1 MNRRRGLMGRGKPFQ
16 CEVTVSSGVKEKLS
30 RKHDIDIWEIEEVIY
45 DDPIAFSIKHQD
57 CYFVYGQ
64 TSSGRYLLVLLR
76 ILKPEEV
83 KILNFP
89 AGTWVVKIIT
99 AREMNE
105 TQRKTY
111 LKRKGTK

>member
-1 MNRRRGLMGRGKPFQ
+1 MNRGKPFQ

-45 DDPIAFSIKHQD
+45 DDPNAFSIKHQD
-57 CYFVYGQ
+57 FYFVYGQ

-76 ILKPEEV
+76 VLKSEEV
-83 KILNFP
+83 QILRF
-89 AGTWVVKIIT
+89 AGDMGVVKIIT

-105 TQRKTY
+105 RQRKTY
-111 LKRKGTK
+111 IKRKGTK

>member
-1 MNRRRGLMGRGKPFQ
+1 MGRGKPFQ

-30 RKHDIDIWEIEEVIY
+30 RKHDIDIWEIEKIIY
-45 DDPIAFSIKHQD
+45 DDPNAFSIRHLD

-76 ILKPEEV
+76 VLKPDEV
-83 KILNFP
+83 KLLNFP
-89 AGTWVVKIIT
+89 AGVGVVKIIT

-105 TQRKTY
+105 KQRKIY
-111 LKRKGTK
+111 QRRKGIK